1 MGMDK
6 VDPASARALSEW
18 RTVGR
23 VLAKHKRLLVA
34 VPLLAAVVAAGV
46 LQLVPNQYTAVLK
59 IAPSPSAQLYMW
71 ALRENGLTRSIVEK
85 FDLTRHFGG
94 VSPVMARRELES
106 EVQLVA
112 NLQDNFVDVRV
123 TDKDPEMAKNLAN
136 AYGDGMIDLLVGL
149 HLTDAS
155 KAIYALQS
163 RRERA
168 VKSVAEARAK
178 MERPDIKSALQ
189 FVSTSTRVGV
199 IGMAGVQ
206 AETTLSMG
214 LLQPTTLQ
222 NQNDLARQTL
232 DQNEIV
238 RLQERLAGIQ
248 RALADDM
255 QFKNAG
261 VPVGNVVS
269 AVDALQDQA
278 YWEAMVDRIDRR
290 IDVLRATARDEIR
303 VIRATTPDSPSGP
316 RRLMLAAAVGL
327 ASLLIAVIY
336 VLGRDQF
343 QRQRG
348 AD

>member
-1 MGMDK
+1 
-6 VDPASARALSEW
+6 
-18 RTVGR
+18 
-23 VLAKHKRLLVA
+23 
-34 VPLLAAVVAAGV
+34 
-46 LQLVPNQYTAVLK
+46 
-59 IAPSPSAQLYMW
+59 
-71 ALRENGLTRSIVEK
+71 
-85 FDLTRHFGG
+85 
-94 VSPVMARRELES
+94 
-106 EVQLVA
+106 
-112 NLQDNFVDVRV
+112 
-123 TDKDPEMAKNLAN
+123 
-136 AYGDGMIDLLVGL
+136 
-149 HLTDAS
+149 
-155 KAIYALQS
+155 
-163 RRERA
+163 
-168 VKSVAEARAK
+168 
-178 MERPDIKSALQ
+178 
-189 FVSTSTRVGV
+189 
-199 IGMAGVQ
+199 
-206 AETTLSMG
+206 MG